1 MFSNV
6 KGYYFLIYNNY
17 IEKEYNIILV
27 NSENKIE
34 NHIQSQSNYNINK
47 INKEQN
53 VQNSNLNNN
62 KESPE
67 KKKISNVTNKNL
79 NISNKAKSSQK
90 LAIEN
95 VNKPIKRFSLMNVQK
110 NDLNDIDKLY
120 LKKILMEHFL
130 FKDKS
135 VGILSKIIDKIEIK
149 KYKKDNE
156 VISSEYFY
164 IIKEGEIE
172 LINEDCSSKIFKID
186 ETFGEIILIENKIH
200 NIHFK
205 CLTNS
210 SLFQLRGDLFR
221 EIISK
226 INESELKER
235 LQFIS
240 LVPIFKS
247 LSSIQVNNVA
257 NSMYKCEFNINQNIF
272 TEGDKGESLFIIKKG
287 VVACSKNDEVIRNLR
302 ERDFFGENA
311 LLFNEK
317 RSLSIYAIENTTCYQ
332 ISQGMLI
339 SSLGDDYKEII
350 LQGITKDA
358 LKNSYFLKIFENE
371 YFFYK
376 FFPFHEILNM
386 NHNDILISGEKKT
399 MNMTTK
405 VSQKDKESEKNEKFK
420 KDFTSSSNISVEENE
435 VINNEINKNNEEN
448 NEENNE
454 KNNDENNINLNYI
467 YIIITGDL
475 FTYESEDL
483 KNEIILAK
491 RGELFGDYLIKENK
505 PNRFDIKTHGGSKII
520 KFDWD
525 KICKESF
532 GNILEKHNGDSK
544 KLISFF
550 NHLNNL
556 KKIEIFKECSNL
568 RLIDICLSMKKEKYL
583 ENEIIFNEGDKGD
596 KFYFIKK
603 GKVECLKSNKFIRE
617 LEENSCF
624 GEISLLKSE
633 VRSAT
638 IKTKTKV
645 SVYTLTRS
653 DFKKHMDKNMLDYLN
668 KKIAL
673 QDNFEF
679 TLNDLYFCK
688 SLGHGK
694 FGTVSLV
701 HNNKNFYAMKLVKR
715 AEAEKQKILI
725 KYFITERLILLK
737 LDHPFIMKLVRTF
750 KTDEYI
756 FYMTEFINGRVFS
769 KYIENR
775 NMSNIKNFYETQFYL
790 SFLFVVLD
798 YLNHKNICH
807 RDLKPD
813 NIMLDEK
820 GYLKVIDFGTSIEIK
835 NYTSTITG
843 TPHYISPEVLVGKS
857 YSFSCD
863 YWSVGIIAHEIFY
876 NFYPF
881 GNKAKD
887 PMDVYREIIK
897 KDLKL
902 PKNGNLIVNNFIK
915 NLLKKK
921 ISERIC
927 SFDKVKKQEF
937 YKDFKWDDLM
947 EFKLNAP
954 YIPNNNKILD
964 FDNYE
969 KKYLDFVEEESKK
982 GKKSSKKVK
991 SDEVKENKNDKYKF
1005 EANWADIF

>member
-1 MFSNV
+1 
-6 KGYYFLIYNNY
+6 
-17 IEKEYNIILV
+17 
-27 NSENKIE
+27 
-34 NHIQSQSNYNINK
+34 
-47 INKEQN
+47 
-53 VQNSNLNNN
+53 
-62 KESPE
+62 
-67 KKKISNVTNKNL
+67 
-79 NISNKAKSSQK
+79 
-90 LAIEN
+90 
-95 VNKPIKRFSLMNVQK
+95 MNVQK
-110 NDLNDIDKLY
+110 NDLNDMDKLY
-120 LKKILMEHFL
+120 IKKILMEHFL

-135 VGILSKIIDKIEIK
+135 LGIINKIIDKIEIK

-156 VISSEYFY
+156 IISSEFFY

-172 LINEDCSSKIFKID
+172 LINEDCSSKIFKLD

-210 SLFQLRGDLFR
+210 ILFQLRGDLFR

-226 INESELKER
+226 INESESKER

-247 LSSIQVNNVA
+247 LNSIQLNNVA

-272 TEGDKGESLFIIKKG
+272 KQGDKGESLFIIKKG
-287 VVACSKNDEVIRNLR
+287 VVACSKNDIVIRNLR

-317 RSLSIYAIENTTCYQ
+317 RSLSIFAIENTTCYQ

-358 LKNSYFLKIFENE
+358 LKNSNFLKIFENE

-386 NHNDILISGEKKT
+386 NNNDILLFGEKK
-399 MNMTTK
+399 NIYFSTK
-405 VSQKDKESEKNEKFK
+405 EDIKEQESEKNEKNK
-420 KDFTSSSNISVEENE
+420 KDLISSSNISVEENE
-435 VINNEINKNNEEN
+435 VINSEINKND
-448 NEENNE
+448 
-454 KNNDENNINLNYI
+454 DENNKNKNLNSI

-475 FTYESEDL
+475 YTYESEES
-483 KNEIILAK
+483 KNELILAK

-505 PNRFDIKTHGGSKII
+505 QILFDIKTHGECKIL

-532 GNILEKHNGDSK
+532 RNILEKNNGDSK

-550 NHLNNL
+550 NQLNNL

-583 ENEIIFNEGDKGD
+583 ENKIIFNEGEKGD

-638 IKTKTKV
+638 IRTKTKV

-756 FYMTEFINGRVFS
+756 FYMTEFINGRVLS

-798 YLNHKNICH
+798 YLNNKNICH

-876 NFYPF
+876 NFCPF

-902 PKNGNLIVNNFIK
+902 PKNGNIIVNNFIK
-915 NLLKKK
+915 SLLKKK

-927 SFDKVKKQEF
+927 SFEKVKKQEF

-964 FDNYE
+964 FENYE
-969 KKYLDFVEEESKK
+969 KKYLDFVEEETKK
-982 GKKSSKKVK
+982 EKKTNKKIK
-991 SDEVKENKNDKYKF
+991 SDEIKENKNDKYKF
-1005 EANWADIF
+1005 DPNWADVF